1 MFWGRSNSEFIHYT
15 FLKFII
21 AHGRYILN
29 INYLLAEE
37 LLFDKSKLFFNALI
51 ESIDNK
57 KLDKIQLHYT

>member
-15 FLKFII
+15 VLKFII

-29 INYLLAEE
+29 INNLLAEE
-37 LLFDKSKLFFNALI
+37 LLFDKSKLFFNELI
-51 ESIDNK
+51 ESIDTK